1 MAIDY
6 RVFGVSTFVHSR
18 CAYTARRD
26 SKIGHKTKLAT
37 DGLLALG
44 KGAGTTFPAQL
55 ATRGTIHGDVVGM
68 CMTAVHQV
76 KANGAGYVFLGSEMI
91 PSFKPF
97 TWAAMIPRPAKDGY
111 ENLKTMLLICVYI
124 TDCKEYQHTIGQNLL
139 NYVAYFVA
147 FQHIGLY
154 DIPSS

>member
-1 MAIDY
+1 MRAQNQNLVKMKEIIHFFNRY
-6 RVFGVSTFVHSR
+6 PSKHKVSWQLIIGFFGVSTFVRSR

-26 SKIGHKTKLAT
+26 SKMGHKTKLAT

-44 KGAGTTFPAQL
+44 KAPGTTFPAQL
-55 ATRGTIHGDVVGM
+55 ATRGTIHGDVVGI

-91 PSFKPF
+91 PNFKPF

-111 ENLKTMLLICVYI
+111 VNLKTMLLICVYI
-124 TDCKEYQHTIGQNLL
+124 TDCREY
-139 NYVAYFVA
+139 
-147 FQHIGLY
+147 
-154 DIPSS
+154 